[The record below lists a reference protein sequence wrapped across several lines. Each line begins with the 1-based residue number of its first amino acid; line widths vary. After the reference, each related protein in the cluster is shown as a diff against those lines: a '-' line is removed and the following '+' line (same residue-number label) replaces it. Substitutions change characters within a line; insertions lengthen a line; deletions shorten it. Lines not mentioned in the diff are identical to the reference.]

1 MTSRPDQDHAQ
12 PLVGVLGG
20 VGPLATAYFLQLLVA
35 LTEAERDQ
43 DHVDAVVLN
52 HATIPDRTDFILG
65 RSDADPGPVL
75 ARDAERLERF
85 GADFLVMPC
94 NTAHYF
100 TQQVLD
106 AISVPFV
113 SIIDTTVDAA
123 RARVDDLRAVG
134 LLATAGTAA
143 SGVYQDAFARHGVE
157 ALADHLRAGEGGAA
171 GRHRDVP
178 RRRGAARRAR
188 GPGDRAGLHGAVRGR
203 RRLRPPRRPALPRL
217 DRPARPRDDPPRRAP
232 RPRGVT
238 PRVRRPP
245 GRPARSSAGRAE
257 DQPSSLVPE

>member
-20 VGPLATAYFLQLLVA
+20 VGPLATAYFLQLLVE

-52 HATIPDRTDFILG
+52 HATIPDRTAFILG

-75 ARDAERLERF
+75 ARDAQRLEGF
-85 GADFLVMPC
+85 GAEFLVMPC

-123 RARVDDLRAVG
+123 RSRVGDLRAVG

-143 SGVYQDAFARHGVE
+143 SGVYQDAFARHGVDALVPDDADQALVTQIIYE
-157 ALADHLRAGEGGAA
+157 QVKAGRPVDIETFRAVAGRLVERGAQVIVLGCTELSVVAVDHDLLADPLYLDSTDQLARATIRRAG
-171 GRHRDVP
+171 HR
-178 RRRGAARRAR
+178 
-188 GPGDRAGLHGAVRGR
+188 VRG
-203 RRLRPPRRPALPRL
+203 
-217 DRPARPRDDPPRRAP
+217 
-232 RPRGVT
+232 
-238 PRVRRPP
+238 
-245 GRPARSSAGRAE
+245 E
-257 DQPSSLVPE
+257 

>member
-143 SGVYQDAFARHGVE
+143 SGVYQDAFARYGVE
-157 ALADHLRAGEGGAA
+157 ALVPDDADQALVSQIIYEQVKAG
-171 GRHRDVP
+171 GRSTS
-178 RRRGAARRAR
+178 RRSGPSRAARRAR
-188 GPGDRAGLHGAVRGR
+188 AQVIVLGCTELSVVAVDHDLLADPLYLDSTDQLARATIRRAGHRVRG
-203 RRLRPPRRPALPRL
+203 A
-217 DRPARPRDDPPRRAP
+217 
-232 RPRGVT
+232 
-238 PRVRRPP
+238 
-245 GRPARSSAGRAE
+245 
-257 DQPSSLVPE
+257 